1 MDAPDATSHYAR
13 VRVLP
18 HIKKLDDAL
27 GHFRVRITCS
37 RGLLESAGPKRS
49 HGSSDRRRR

>member
-37 RGLLESAGPKRS
+37 RGLPESAGPKRS